1 MRRLT
6 IVATVTVASLLLATA
21 AIAAF
26 TQVSNVKF
34 TTTKAGHSTGIV
46 ADIHSTS
53 DSAQELKGA
62 KLVVLKFP
70 AGTKFQ
76 LGLVKACQ
84 LSDQQL
90 TSGKACP
97 AASKVGSG
105 SAQASAYPLP
115 QTITAAV
122 TAFAAGP
129 HSMTILVKAT
139 QPIPQTL
146 VIHATV
152 SGSKLTI
159 PVPTPSVA
167 GVKIVLTSL
176 QLNVPARGS
185 GRSALISAGRCT
197 NHTFIV
203 KSHFAYTDGT
213 ALDMQSS
220 SPCRLR

>member
-6 IVATVTVASLLLATA
+6 IVAGVAVASLVFAAA

-26 TQVSNVKF
+26 TQVSNVKL
-34 TTTKAGHSTGIV
+34 TTTKAAHSTGIV

-53 DSAQELKGA
+53 DTAQELKGA

-76 LGLVKACQ
+76 LGLVKPCK

-105 SAQASAYPLP
+105 SAKASAYPLP
-115 QTITAAV
+115 QTITAGV
-122 TAFAAGP
+122 TAFASGP
-129 HSMTILVKAT
+129 HSMIILVKAT

-146 VIHATV
+146 VIHVTV

-159 PVPTPSVA
+159 PVPTPTVA
-167 GVKIVLTSL
+167 GVKVVLTSL
-176 QLNVPARGS
+176 QLSVPARGS
-185 GRSALISAGRCT
+185 GRSALITAGRCT
-197 NHTFIV
+197 NHNFIT

-213 ALDMQSS
+213 TLDMQSA
-220 SPCRLR
+220 SPCR